1 MNEQPGTGNEPSAG
15 TLEVLVGGGRDQPEQ
30 LLLIERPRADGQVRV
45 RRWTSADWGAPPV
58 VRECSASGLLNEVER
73 AVREGR
79 GLNRE
84 LTVVRRWLQGGGSE
98 AR

>member
-1 MNEQPGTGNEPSAG
+1 M
-15 TLEVLVGGGRDQPEQ
+15 GGGRDEPEK

-45 RRWTSADWGAPPV
+45 RQWTSADWSAPPATL
-58 VRECSASGLLNEVER
+58 ELAASALLGEMER

-84 LTVVRRWLQGGGSE
+84 LTVVRRWLGGEGSV
-98 AR
+98 RP